1 MAHKFH
7 IPKSIYRN
15 SEPFPEDVPR
25 VRGYDF
31 NQGLDHK
38 ALLQSLFNTGFQA
51 TEFGRAVR
59 EINQMVRLEP
69 PFGHGQTSVVKQ
81 NHTHRLRSASNHGR
95 LQMSA
100 KVRNIHQIALA

>member
-7 IPKSIYRN
+7 KPISIYRK
-15 SEPFPEDVPR
+15 SEPFPEDAPR

-31 NQGLDHK
+31 NQGVDHK

-69 PFGHGQTSVVKQ
+69 PSDRGQT
-81 NHTHRLRSASNHGR
+81 
-95 LQMSA
+95 
-100 KVRNIHQIALA
+100 